1 MADCYCYI
9 LECSDGSLYTGW
21 TTDPKRRLRE
31 HEAGRGSRYT
41 RARRPVR
48 IVYLEPQP
56 NRRSAMRRER
66 AIKNRSRQYKLRL
79 IADHTLPIE
88 SEENE
93 DSHD

>member
-31 HEAGRGSRYT
+31 HAAGRGSRYT
-41 RARRPVR
+41 RVRRPLR
-48 IVYLEPQP
+48 IVYLESQP
-56 NRRSAMRRER
+56 NRRSAMKRER
-66 AIKNRSRQYKLRL
+66 AIKNRSRQYKLQL
-79 IADHTLPIE
+79 IAAHPIATE
-88 SEENE
+88 IGGNE